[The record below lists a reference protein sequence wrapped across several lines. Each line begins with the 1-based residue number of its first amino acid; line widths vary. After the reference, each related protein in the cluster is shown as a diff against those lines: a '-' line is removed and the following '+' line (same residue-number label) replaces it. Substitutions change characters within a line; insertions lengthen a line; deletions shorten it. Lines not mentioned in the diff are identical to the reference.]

1 MDNDQTIFKA
11 FMPITKDVNGD
22 FVGILSDTSLD
33 RDNEFMTKKLLE
45 KWSRNTSVKA
55 LANHENKM
63 EKWIGGW
70 SDLKIINKGE
80 KTALV
85 AKPWFFSKEANP
97 LAYQIQKQVEESLE
111 KGENPGLSIG
121 AIPKKIIEKEID
133 GVTRRGYDE
142 AELLEC
148 TWVPLQ
154 SNPNATFGAVAKSFD
169 ILDLQDTKKNM
180 EANKMS
186 DEVKEEVETQVEEP
200 KEEVTEEVK
209 EEEKV
214 EEVEEEAEE
223 ENKEETT
230 EEKPNEELEEVKEE
244 LKSLKQK
251 IEKMKKEAVLK
262 ATVEPDKIPT
272 EDAVI
277 TLETGLRKMHGVE

>member
-1 MDNDQTIFKA
+1 M
-11 FMPITKDVNGD
+11 
-22 FVGILSDTSLD
+22 
-33 RDNEFMTKKLLE
+33 
-45 KWSRNTSVKA
+45 
-55 LANHENKM
+55 
-63 EKWIGGW
+63 
-70 SDLKIINKGE
+70 
-80 KTALV
+80 
-85 AKPWFFSKEANP
+85 
-97 LAYQIQKQVEESLE
+97 
-111 KGENPGLSIG
+111 
-121 AIPKKIIEKEID
+121 
-133 GVTRRGYDE
+133 TRRGYDE